1 MISLSCFTSFFF
13 FFSWS
18 AECNIST
25 DNKRCSL
32 SAPLASGV
40 PCQPSSIPAPFP
52 ACSPLTWGAII
63 ANRLRARSEQQ
74 DSLSLSSNWLPAK
87 PNSLA
92 LPSHL
97 SPQFRPV
104 HSCPFSWCWL
114 LYWPPTSF
122 KMIQCTKQTDVKS
135 GGAKQEQECQ
145 KGRRGNGEVLAQQ
158 LQQSEELFYS
168 EGASAIRPSLDAPQA
183 AETVQGPCTQNLL
196 PLGIYSLF
204 IHNALQLT

>member
-18 AECNIST
+18 AECDIST

-32 SAPLASGV
+32 SAPRTSGV

-87 PNSLA
+87 PSSLA

-135 GGAKQEQECQ
+135 GGQNKSKNA
-145 KGRRGNGEVLAQQ
+145 RRGEEAMVRYWLSSSNSQRSCFIQKEQALSGLHLTHLRQLRQSRDHVHRIYYPLAFTPFSFTM
-158 LQQSEELFYS
+158 LY
-168 EGASAIRPSLDAPQA
+168 
-183 AETVQGPCTQNLL
+183 N
-196 PLGIYSLF
+196 
-204 IHNALQLT
+204 